1 MMSKVIRC
9 RDAGVD
15 CDFVARGE
23 TEEELF
29 RQALE
34 HGKTY
39 HGMKEIS
46 KDLQDKM
53 RTLIREEKAA

>member
-1 MMSKVIRC
+1 
-9 RDAGVD
+9 VD
-15 CDFVARGE
+15 CDFVVRGE

-29 RQALE
+29 RNALE
-34 HGKTY
+34 HGKAF